1 MLNCPFFVR
10 QILRLQACSRVQEV
24 GQKIQAGLEAK
35 LSQKEIWDHHAGI
48 VLNEAAISHSYLIM
62 YESFLNAIIRVQDEG
77 TKNILTN
84 LVVMYGIE
92 KIIERADKFYQ
103 AGTLTS

>member
-1 MLNCPFFVR
+1 
-10 QILRLQACSRVQEV
+10 
-24 GQKIQAGLEAK
+24 
-35 LSQKEIWDHHAGI
+35 
-48 VLNEAAISHSYLIM
+48 M
-62 YESFLNAIIRVQDEG
+62 YESFLNAIVQVQHEG

-84 LVVMYGIE
+84 LVVLYGIE